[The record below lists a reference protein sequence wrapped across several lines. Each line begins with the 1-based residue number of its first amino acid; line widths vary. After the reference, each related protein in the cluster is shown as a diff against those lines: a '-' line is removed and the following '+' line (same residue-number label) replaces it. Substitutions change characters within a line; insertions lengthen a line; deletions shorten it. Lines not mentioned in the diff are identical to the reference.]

1 MTGPAEPGSA
11 EPGLVPVRLTVSRGG
26 EDVPALLW
34 RPADGQHDGQ
44 PTRRPLVLIGH
55 GGGMHKQAPFVVRL
69 AERLAG
75 RLRFA
80 CLAIDLPLHGE
91 RTPPGERGL
100 SPRQRRDRL
109 GLDAWRERND
119 SATTQAVA
127 DWQAAIAA
135 ADAAGPVPYGPLGYL
150 GLSMGTRFGIPLL
163 AAQPRISAAVL
174 GLFGH
179 PAADP
184 GAAFARAAQQ
194 VTVPVLFLQQWDDE
208 LFPRAD
214 CLTLFDLLASPG
226 KTLHANPG
234 GHMAV
239 PRAEFEAAAVFLRR
253 HLGAAGG
260 SHDQAGDGP
269 GGMR

>member
-1 MTGPAEPGSA
+1 MTGPAQRGPAQRGHLA
-11 EPGLVPVRLTVSRGG
+11 PLRLAVPRAG
-26 EDVPALLW
+26 EDVPAVLW
-34 RPADGQHDGQ
+34 RPAPPDG
-44 PTRRPLVLIGH
+44 PPARRPLVLIGH

-69 AERLAG
+69 AERLTG
-75 RLRFA
+75 FGFA
-80 CLAIDLPLHGE
+80 VLAIDLPLHGE
-91 RTPPGERGL
+91 RTPSAERGL
-100 SPRQRRDRL
+100 SPRQRRARL
-109 GLDAWRERND
+109 GLDGWRERND
-119 SATTQAVA
+119 SVTAQAVA

-135 ADAAGPVPYGPLGYL
+135 ADAAAPAPYGPAGYL
-150 GLSMGTRFGIPLL
+150 GLSMGTRSGIPLL
-163 AAQPRISAAVL
+163 AAEPRISAAVL

-184 GAAFARAAQQ
+184 GAAFAQAARQ

-239 PRAEFEAAAVFLRR
+239 PREELEAAALFLHR
-253 HLGAAGG
+253 HLGT
-260 SHDQAGDGP
+260 
-269 GGMR
+269 